1 MVRWRSSGR
10 PLALLVQVS
19 EALLESNLAVGGKT
33 ESIRTPFWGESGW
46 EREWGGSRL
55 LQLFICYFWLQEIS
69 VAVSSPLTV
78 AASFVAEHGVSSTGS
93 VVVKHSLSCT
103 LAPGISPDQ
112 GCPPLAGRFLITRP
126 PGKSP
131 PQHTHFLTK

>member
-55 LQLFICYFWLQEIS
+55 LQLFICYFWLQQIS

-78 AASFVAEHGVSSTGS
+78 AASFVAEHGV
-93 VVVKHSLSCT
+93 
-103 LAPGISPDQ
+103 
-112 GCPPLAGRFLITRP
+112 
-126 PGKSP
+126 
-131 PQHTHFLTK
+131 